1 MNLMNSMNSVDSTAS
16 NKTGFSTFAGVFT
29 PSILTI
35 LGVIMFMRSGL
46 VVGHAGV
53 INTLIIL
60 LIAKSITT
68 LTTFSISAI
77 ATNME
82 VRGGGAYYL
91 ISRTLGAEFGGT
103 IGITLFFAQVLS
115 IPFYIIGFTEA
126 LTLSFPIFEPWAVPI
141 SFTLAVIIFSITLRG
156 ASDAI
161 KVQYVILG
169 ILVLSILS
177 FSIGGILAFKTE
189 LFASNLHAR
198 TGPDTLTFWQ
208 LFAIYFP
215 AVTGIMAGVNMSG
228 DLKNPSRSIPK
239 GTFLAIGAGAVVYAI
254 QAIILGGSVDR
265 VSLVEAP
272 YKSLLDL
279 ALFRLPIMVTLGVFA
294 ATLSSALGSFVG
306 SPRILSSLA
315 ADRIL
320 SPLKPFDKLT
330 DKGEPRRAILLSFGI
345 TVLVLIWA
353 AIAGGDALNIV
364 AGIVSMFFLWTYGII
379 NIAAFVESFGKN
391 PSFRPRF
398 KLFHWLLALLG
409 AVGCVGAAVL
419 IDAKIAFFAF
429 AAIVGIYF
437 YVQRT
442 LMASNFGDA
451 RRGFYYSRI
460 RTNLKLL
467 AETTNHPKNWRPTS
481 LIFSDTP
488 QAELMTT
495 RFAHWITG
503 TRGIVIL
510 AQVVEGA
517 IEENREKYLRL
528 KKNLRK
534 FCHRSDVDVFSQV
547 LFAYNYEEGVD
558 DLLQCT
564 GIGPV
569 RPNLVF
575 ISWPGSEKAPEMF
588 TYLRKITLFGMST
601 VMVHIPKDWH
611 LPAPSVKKRIDI
623 WWRGD
628 NNGSLIAILAYLL
641 STSNAW
647 PRTSLR
653 FLRMVSNE
661 DEKRDS
667 ELEISRL
674 IHGARIEAD
683 VKVIIEHEM
692 LFNKLVFQESED
704 ATAILM
710 GLPFIDT
717 PEGIDTFVSTGRM
730 FTGDEMPPVLF
741 VKSSGDADVLA

>member
-1 MNLMNSMNSVDSTAS
+1 MNTIDRAEG

-141 SFTLAVIIFSITLRG
+141 SFTLAGVIFSITLRG

-169 ILVLSILS
+169 ILILSILS
-177 FSIGGILAFKTE
+177 FAIGGILKFNPE
-189 LFASNLHAR
+189 LFTSNLSPR
-198 TGPDTLTFWQ
+198 IGDDTLSFWQ

-228 DLKNPSRSIPK
+228 DLKDPSRSIPK
-239 GTFLAIGAGAVVYAI
+239 GTFLAIGAGAIVYAI
-254 QAIILGGSVDR
+254 QAIILGGSVER
-265 VSLVEAP
+265 SALVDAP
-272 YKSLLDL
+272 YQSLLDL

-320 SPLKPFDKLT
+320 SPLKPFEKLT

-345 TVLVLIWA
+345 TIIVLIWA
-353 AIAGGDALNIV
+353 AMAGGNALNIV
-364 AGIVSMFFLWTYGII
+364 AGLVSMFFLWTYGII

-409 AVGCVGAAVL
+409 AIGCLGAAVL

-429 AAIVGIYF
+429 VAIVGIYF

-442 LMASNFGDA
+442 LMASSFGDA

-467 AETTNHPKNWRPTS
+467 SETSNHPKNWRPTS

-495 RFAHWITG
+495 RFAHWISG
-503 TRGIVIL
+503 NRGIVIL

-517 IEENREKYLRL
+517 IEENREKYMRL
-528 KKNLRK
+528 KKNLREFSK
-534 FCHRSDVDVFSQV
+534 RSDVDVFPQV
-547 LFAYNYEEGVD
+547 LFAFNYEEGVD

-575 ISWPGSEKAPEMF
+575 MKWPGVDKAHELFP
-588 TYLRKITLFGMST
+588 YLRKITLFGKST

-611 LPAPSVKKRIDI
+611 IPVPSERKRIDI

-628 NNGSLIAILAYLL
+628 KNGSLIAILAYLL
-641 STSNAW
+641 STNSVWA
-647 PRTSLR
+647 RTSLR
-653 FLRMVSNE
+653 FLRMVG
-661 DEKRDS
+661 DEEQKLES
-667 ELEISRL
+667 ELEIRQL
-674 IHGARIEAD
+674 IHGARIEAEID
-683 VKVIIEHEM
+683 VIIEKNIS
-692 LFNKLVFQESED
+692 FNDLVLRESSD
-704 ATAILM
+704 ATAIFM
-710 GLPFIDT
+710 GLPFVDS
-717 PEGIDTFVSTGRM
+717 PEGVEMFVRTGNN
-730 FTGDEMPPVLF
+730 FTGEGMPPVLF
-741 VKSSGDADVLA
+741 VKSSGDADVMA